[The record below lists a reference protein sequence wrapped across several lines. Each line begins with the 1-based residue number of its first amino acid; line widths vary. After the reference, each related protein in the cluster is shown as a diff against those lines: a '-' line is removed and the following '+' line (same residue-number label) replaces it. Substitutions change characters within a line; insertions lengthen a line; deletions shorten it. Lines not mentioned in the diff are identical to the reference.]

1 MNPIFYLLVLVLI
14 VVQFRLPRCY
24 AAAPLLIAACHF
36 QNVPV
41 LSLGANFDTAKLVI
55 LAGLIRAAREKLI
68 RFSWQHPL
76 DRLVML
82 WAGWMAICGFFHNP
96 PDHNP
101 VTIRLSQLY
110 GVVGS
115 YMYAR
120 AFLRSPEDYHN
131 YIKCLVAII
140 TPLALMAV
148 YEKLAQSNLYGV
160 LGSGSG
166 TVTIRS
172 GRVRAAGPFS
182 HPILLGTF
190 AATSSVLVWPLL
202 RTARRWAIVGLGACV
217 VIVLSCASSGPI
229 MTIASAIMAMML
241 WRWRTSVGK
250 IRAAVIGVFV
260 LLHLAMQAPVWYLMA
275 RIDLAGGSTGWHRA
289 ELITAA
295 LNHLGEWWMTGTD
308 YTRHWIAY
316 GIDWSAYHT
325 DITNHYIAMGVTGGL
340 PLMLLFIGIMLKGF
354 QMLGRRMRQL
364 RQARDPL
371 EFTLWSVGASLF
383 AHCFTFLSISYF
395 DQSTVPHMLVI
406 GALPGLCL
414 NRIVRVSPSF
424 DNPAT
429 SGKIPDPA

>member
-1 MNPIFYLLVLVLI
+1 M
-14 VVQFRLPRCY
+14 
-24 AAAPLLIAACHF
+24 
-36 QNVPV
+36 
-41 LSLGANFDTAKLVI
+41 
-55 LAGLIRAAREKLI
+55 
-68 RFSWQHPL
+68 
-76 DRLVML
+76 
-82 WAGWMAICGFFHNP
+82 
-96 PDHNP
+96 
-101 VTIRLSQLY
+101 
-110 GVVGS
+110 
-115 YMYAR
+115 
-120 AFLRSPEDYHN
+120 
-131 YIKCLVAII
+131 
-140 TPLALMAV
+140 
-148 YEKLAQSNLYGV
+148 
-160 LGSGSG
+160 
-166 TVTIRS
+166 
-172 GRVRAAGPFS
+172 
-182 HPILLGTF
+182 
-190 AATSSVLVWPLL
+190 
-202 RTARRWAIVGLGACV
+202 
-217 VIVLSCASSGPI
+217 
-229 MTIASAIMAMML
+229 
-241 WRWRTSVGK
+241 
-250 IRAAVIGVFV
+250 

-424 DNPAT
+424 ENPAT